1 VASSSNKALQRAAE
15 LCKSGQTKIRAGD
28 AKGAFRDF
36 EQAIAFAPQLPE
48 PYINRAVLR
57 IHNFNDIAGGID
69 DCNAALDINPDS
81 GAAYSNRGVAYFKQ
95 EQYEKAAEDFH
106 EALMRQPLEAS
117 LHRLKA
123 YAHYE
128 LEQYAAAVQH
138 YSVCLRFWHEPAL
151 CHEMRGVCYYNLHD
165 FEKALEDLNASI
177 ESNPDR
183 ASAYTNRGVLY
194 LALGDTEKA
203 LADQNKAVS
212 LREYAG
218 YYSNRGLVYLLRDEL
233 DEALNESERALSLDP
248 HFADAHGLRG
258 QIAFVQGDYEM
269 ALENFQQL
277 ELYKMPGDLHAQ
289 AGQSIAL
296 YALGRTDDALDMW
309 QAIVWENGQ
318 FRDLAWLKVEFLLAA
333 PLLATAEQILKDLE
347 DIS

>member
-15 LCKSGQTKIRAGD
+15 LCKSGQTKIKAGD
-28 AKGAFRDF
+28 AAGAFRDF

-57 IHNFNDIAGGID
+57 IHHFNDIAGGID

-81 GAAYSNRGVAYFKQ
+81 AAAYSNRGVAYFKQ
-95 EQYEKAAEDFH
+95 EQYEKAAGDFH
-106 EALMRQPLEAS
+106 EALMQQPLEAS

-138 YSVCLRFWHEPAL
+138 YTVALKFWHEPAL
-151 CHEMRGVCYYNLHD
+151 CHEMRGVCYHNLHD
-165 FEKALEDLNASI
+165 FDKALEDLNASI
-177 ESNPDR
+177 R
-183 ASAYTNRGVLY
+183 ADPNRPSAYTNRGVVY
-194 LALGDTEKA
+194 LTLGEMDKA
-203 LADQNKAVS
+203 LADQDKALS

-218 YYSNRGLVYLLRDEL
+218 YYSNRGLVYLLRGDLETAQAESDKALAL
-233 DEALNESERALSLDP
+233 DGA
-248 HFADAHGLRG
+248 FADALGLQG
-258 QIAFVQGDYEM
+258 QIAFVQGDYAL
-269 ALENFQQL
+269 ALERFQQL

-296 YALGRTDDALDMW
+296 YATGQTDDALDMW
-309 QAIVWENGQ
+309 QAIIWENSR
-318 FRDLAWLKVEFLLAA
+318 FRDLAWLQAEFILAA
-333 PLLATAEQILKDLE
+333 PLLKIAEKILKELE